1 MFSRLFLQVFIVFF
15 FENWWKL
22 KNGTFWVGNYYFF
35 LCRKVHRVGEGM
47 NNWKLMAAFTSW
59 FLFNGSCRTE
69 PILFFPISSSCHF
82 FFHFFFLVSASYS
95 SFNSLLI
102 HFFASLFFFGW
113 NWFNKF
119 PPNRSS
125 LARLWYAHNSKKN
138 LKNVKSKRSG
148 QNFFFLKSTQFFDTE
163 VLTHTHTH
171 NGNVCHLL
179 CWFSPHFDWLVC
191 VCVVCLCL
199 VQAKI
204 RKKKLLLV

>member
-1 MFSRLFLQVFIVFF
+1 
-15 FENWWKL
+15 
-22 KNGTFWVGNYYFF
+22 
-35 LCRKVHRVGEGM
+35 M

-59 FLFNGSCRTE
+59 SLFNGSCRTE

-163 VLTHTHTH
+163 VLTHTHTTEMFVICYV
-171 NGNVCHLL
+171 GFHLISIGL
-179 CWFSPHFDWLVC
+179 YVC
-191 VCVVCLCL
+191 VLFVCVLC
-199 VQAKI
+199 KP
-204 RKKKLLLV
+204 K